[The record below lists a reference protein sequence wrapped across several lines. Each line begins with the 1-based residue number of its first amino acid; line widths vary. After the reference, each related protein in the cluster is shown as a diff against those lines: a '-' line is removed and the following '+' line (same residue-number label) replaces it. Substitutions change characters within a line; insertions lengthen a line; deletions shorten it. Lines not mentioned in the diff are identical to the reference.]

1 MQYQYVVSAHKA
13 SSVLASVSGAFTLP
27 EATDLVLAKY
37 NRIEVHTLTAA
48 TGQLR
53 QVGGWALNGKISTLH
68 FFHPTD
74 RLTGCI
80 LVTSEKFQFAVL
92 SWDAAEQ
99 RVITESTGEFTEVT
113 GRPTTEAKLV
123 AVDPLNRVIA
133 VYAYQGIVHL
143 LPMDSTQDPE
153 SAWRKLLRSRG
164 RKRLGSQQ
172 QSLGGLSI
180 GSLATSNADTEK
192 WPYLVRA
199 PMADGLLVPSYLQ
212 TTEANSHGRDK
223 GKEVAHAERSSNIY
237 PIMAR
242 YIHEL
247 KVVDIQFLLGEA
259 DELPAFAVLYEDA
272 NMQRQVHV
280 YRLGDSQGE
289 LQPISEWTSLSL
301 EASAAKLIA
310 LPGGNVLVAGD
321 ESLSIIGPD
330 RQPLSM
336 SKRASAVTAW
346 TWIDTDSYER
356 LLLADEEGV
365 LSLVVLQYAD
375 SKGQQQV
382 QDLFVER
389 LGNTAVASSL
399 TYIDAG
405 CVYVGSHCGDQM
417 LVRLHTQPLPRSVV
431 EGANQRALHMWDET
445 AESAKTLA
453 FPLGDAD
460 KVESQTQPNTF
471 VETLELHENLA
482 PLVDMCVVGIGESS
496 NRTADTMTSGSEVHE
511 ENGSASGGME
521 DGRSAGTQP
530 GRNYGSVVSCSGMHN
545 MPGLR
550 VVRNG
555 IGVEPLFS
563 IDISGLLGLWSLT
576 VAQPASR
583 DSPAMD
589 IDTDDA
595 RLVLLVLSLVDRTL
609 LLGWREPSGEQ
620 VDVAEV
626 ALSGWRLGEPTLAA
640 GLTSDGRHVVQ
651 ATSSA
656 IVLIDSAGW
665 TVQAEWAPGEIG
677 LTAISAVSVSG
688 DQVAA
693 AIDGSTAVYLEVRGG
708 ALVCVGRRQL
718 DNAVSCIDIHSWHGA
733 AGPATHV
740 AVGMWSVNDV
750 CLLALPD
757 LAIAAPALSL
767 RMPQGLAPSATA
779 IGVASTGQDSL
790 PRSVLMCTLGNTPYL
805 LAGLGDGRLH
815 QFALSVDTNGVSVRE
830 HKSIALGSGP
840 LGLTPFVNQGSLNVF
855 ASSDH
860 SAVLFADKHQAAH
873 DTHISD
879 SSSRISKLM
888 YANVDVLGIKRM
900 APIDSLGLPMSMC
913 LAVGSQMWIG
923 LADPVQRLHIRSF
936 ALPRWASPHR
946 ISHSSTQGVYAVATI
961 HSLDTGGS
969 LTSTARDLAVWE
981 RLALIGRKEQQTK
994 ADSQVC
1000 IGIATTPP
1008 AEVGRLTIMDSQ
1020 GMNVLASML
1029 LYPYEMPESLC
1040 AVSLKYLQR
1049 PAPNADATAEAQA
1062 EPASL
1067 ASSSHTSESDSTAQ
1081 MLSSV
1086 FVLGTSVVPPG
1097 NDDAR
1102 CGRILVCAWDAAQRH
1117 IHIMGILGVLGAVYA
1132 LVPFRGMLLTA
1143 VNGQLLLLGWQRR
1156 AVGAKS
1162 NNATQKV
1169 CDGVMFMED
1178 PNYELVVLCSQQT
1191 QITALSISVS
1201 GDYIIVGDV
1210 MSSASLYKYE
1220 EYVMQASSGNRAN
1233 GQQSGSEAS
1242 FAGQIRHRLV
1252 PVARDYSGVWTTA
1265 VASVPPP
1272 LAQNTARLYPNSID
1286 AETGFLARQNATSYE
1301 RAFRG
1306 VSQERFVVADAYN
1319 NIIRMARAED
1329 RAAGDGT
1336 GVDSERLYVEGR
1348 WHLGDMVN
1356 VVRQGSL
1363 VMDIPD
1369 PEFPGFVRP
1378 VLIFGTLHG
1387 AIGVIAS
1394 VEDGRL
1400 GRALDRLQTNMA
1412 HLLPTPGLWD
1422 YGQWR
1427 GYSSDQR
1434 TSQAFGF
1441 LDGDLIEQF
1450 LDLSPE
1456 TQQLV
1461 FSGGSAHVSSEAVA
1475 EAEHQMKSEFWASF
1489 SRVEAEGDV
1498 AVFSQMA
1505 VSNIGQRENVSLD
1518 YVVRLVESLTRLH

>member
-1 MQYQYVVSAHKA
+1 
-13 SSVLASVSGAFTLP
+13 VSGAFTLP
-27 EATDLVLAKY
+27 EATDLVLAKN

-53 QVGGWALNGKISTLH
+53 QVGDWALNGKISTLH
-68 FFHPTD
+68 FFHPSD

-92 SWDAAEQ
+92 SWDAEEQ
-99 RVITESTGEFTEVT
+99 RVVTESTGEFTEVT
-113 GRPTTEAKLV
+113 GRPTTETKIV

-143 LPMDSTQDPE
+143 LPMDSAEDPE
-153 SAWRKLLRSRG
+153 SAWRKILRLRG
-164 RKRLGSQQ
+164 RKRLGSHQ
-172 QSLGGLSI
+172 QSQGSLSI

-199 PMADGLLVPSYLQ
+199 PMADGLIVPSYLQ
-212 TTEANSHGRDK
+212 TAVSNSHGRDK

-247 KVVDIQFLLGEA
+247 KVVDIQFLHGEA

-321 ESLSIIGPD
+321 ESLSVIGPD
-330 RQPLSM
+330 RQPLGM

-356 LLLADEEGV
+356 LLLADEEGE

-399 TYIDAG
+399 TYLDAG

-431 EGANQRALHMWDET
+431 DGANQRALHMWDET
-445 AESAKTLA
+445 AESAKILA

-460 KVESQTQPNTF
+460 NVESQTQPNTF

-482 PLVDMCVVGIGESS
+482 PLVDMCVVGIGESN
-496 NRTADTMTSGSEVHE
+496 NRTADTMTTESEAHE
-511 ENGSASGGME
+511 ESGSASGGVE
-521 DGRSAGTQP
+521 DCRSAGTQP
-530 GRNYGSVVSCSGMHN
+530 GGNYGSVVSCSGMHN
-545 MPGLR
+545 TPGLR

-555 IGVEPLFS
+555 IGIEQLFS
-563 IDISGLLGLWSLT
+563 VDISGLLGLWSLA
-576 VAQPASR
+576 VAQPASC
-583 DSPAMD
+583 DSRAMD

-640 GLTSDGRHVVQ
+640 GLASDRRHVVQ

-656 IVLIDSAGW
+656 IVLIDSVGW
-665 TVQAEWAPGEIG
+665 TVQAEWVPGEIG
-677 LTAISAVSVSG
+677 MSAISAVSVSG

-693 AIDGSTAVYLEVRGG
+693 AIDGRTIVYLEVRQG
-708 ALVCVGRRQL
+708 ALACVGHRQL
-718 DNAVSCIDIHSWHGA
+718 DNVVSCIDVHSWHGV

-757 LAIAAPALSL
+757 LVTAAPALSL
-767 RMPQGLAPSATA
+767 RMPQGLALSASA
-779 IGVASTGQDSL
+779 IGLASTGQDSL

-815 QFALSVDTNGVSVRE
+815 QFALSVDADGVSVRE

-840 LGLTPFVNQGSLNVF
+840 LGLTPFVNHGSLNVF

-860 SAVLFADKHQAAH
+860 SAVLFADKHQTAH
-873 DTHISD
+873 SDARISGS

-936 ALPRWASPHR
+936 ALPRWATPHR
-946 ISHSSTQGVYAVATI
+946 IAHSSTQGVYAVATI

-969 LTSTARDLAVWE
+969 LTSTARESAVWE
-981 RLALIGRKEQQTK
+981 RFALIERNVQHQAISSK
-994 ADSQVC
+994 SLYNM
-1000 IGIATTPP
+1000 IAATPP
-1008 AEVGRLTIMDSQ
+1008 AEVGRFTIMDSQ
-1020 GMNVLASML
+1020 GMDVLASAL
-1029 LYPYEMPESLC
+1029 LLTYEMPESLC
-1040 AVSLKYLQR
+1040 AASLRCLQR
-1049 PAPNADATAEAQA
+1049 PIPNADATAEAQEA
-1062 EPASL
+1062 PASL
-1067 ASSSHTSESDSTAQ
+1067 ANSSHSGNLGENDSMAQ
-1081 MLSSV
+1081 MLSGV
-1086 FVLGTSVVPPG
+1086 FVLGTSIVPPG
-1097 NDDAR
+1097 EDDAR
-1102 CGRILVCAWDAAQRH
+1102 SGRIIICAWDATQRH
-1117 IHIMGILGVLGAVYA
+1117 MRIMCTFEVVGAVYA
-1132 LVPFRGMLLTA
+1132 LVPFRGMLLA
-1143 VNGQLLLLGWQRR
+1143 AANGQLMLLGWQRR
-1156 AVGAKS
+1156 AVGAKA
-1162 NNATQKV
+1162 NYTTKV
-1169 CDGVMFMED
+1169 CDSVMFMED
-1178 PNYELVVLCSQQT
+1178 PDYELVLLCSQQT

-1201 GDYIIVGDV
+1201 GDYIIVGDI
-1210 MSSASLYKYE
+1210 MSSASLYRYE
-1220 EYVMQASSGNRAN
+1220 EYVIPASSGNR
-1233 GQQSGSEAS
+1233 GSLQQSGSEAAL
-1242 FAGQIRHRLV
+1242 AGQIRHRLV

-1272 LAQNTARLYPNSID
+1272 LAQNTARLYPNVID

-1306 VSQERFVVADAYN
+1306 ALQERFVVADAYN

-1329 RAAGDGT
+1329 RAAGDGS

-1378 VLIFGTLHG
+1378 VLIYGTLHG

-1400 GRALDRLQTNMA
+1400 GRVLDRLQINMA
-1412 HLLPTPGLWD
+1412 HLIPTPGLWD

-1461 FSGGSAHVSSEAVA
+1461 FSGGSTLLPGEAVA

-1505 VSNIGQRENVSLD
+1505 VSDIGQREDVSLD

>member
-27 EATDLVLAKY
+27 EAMDLVLAKN

-68 FFHPTD
+68 FFHPSD

-113 GRPTTEAKLV
+113 GRPTTETKIV

-153 SAWRKLLRSRG
+153 SAWRKLLRLRG
-164 RKRLGSQQ
+164 RKRPGSQQ
-172 QSLGGLSI
+172 QLLGSLSI

-192 WPYLVRA
+192 WPYLARA
-199 PMADGLLVPSYLQ
+199 PMADGLMIPSYLQ
-212 TTEANSHGRDK
+212 TAESNSHGREK
-223 GKEVAHAERSSNIY
+223 GKEVAHAERSSDIY

-247 KVVDIQFLLGEA
+247 KVVDIQFLRGEA

-321 ESLSIIGPD
+321 ESLSVIGPD
-330 RQPLSM
+330 RQPFGM

-375 SKGQQQV
+375 SRRQQQV

-389 LGNTAVASSL
+389 LGSTAVASSL
-399 TYIDAG
+399 SYLDAG

-445 AESAKTLA
+445 ANSAKILA

-460 KVESQTQPNTF
+460 KVDSQTLPNTF

-496 NRTADTMTSGSEVHE
+496 NRAADVLITESEAHEDSESAGSV
-511 ENGSASGGME
+511 ENC
-521 DGRSAGTQP
+521 RSAGTQP
-530 GRNYGSVVSCSGMHN
+530 GGNYGSVVSCSGMHN

-555 IGVEPLFS
+555 IGIEQLFS
-563 IDISGLLGLWSLT
+563 ADISGLLGLWSLT

-583 DSPAMD
+583 NSPAMD

-595 RLVLLVLSLVDRTL
+595 QLILLVLSLVDRTL

-626 ALSGWRLGEPTLAA
+626 ALPGWRLGEPTLAA
-640 GLTSDGRHVVQ
+640 GLTNDRRHVVQ

-656 IVLIDSAGW
+656 LVLIDSVGW
-665 TVQAEWAPGEIG
+665 TVQAEWVPGEIG

-693 AIDGSTAVYLEVRGG
+693 AIDGSTVIYLEVHQGT
-708 ALVCVGRRQL
+708 LVCVGRRQL
-718 DNAVSCIDIHSWHGA
+718 DNAVSCIDVHSWHGA

-757 LAIAAPALSL
+757 LVTAAPALSL
-767 RMPQGLAPSATA
+767 RMPQGLVPSASA
-779 IGVASTGQDSL
+779 IGLTNTGQDSL

-815 QFALSVDTNGVSVRE
+815 QFALSVGADGVIVRE

-840 LGLTPFVNQGSLNVF
+840 LGLTPFVNHGLLNVF

-860 SAVLFADKHQAAH
+860 SAVLFADKHQTAH
-873 DTHISD
+873 SDTRISD
-879 SSSRISKLM
+879 SSQRISKLM

-923 LADPVQRLHIRSF
+923 LADPVQRLHIRSY
-936 ALPRWASPHR
+936 ALPRWATPHR
-946 ISHSSTQGVYAVATI
+946 IAHSPTQGVYAVATI

-969 LTSTARDLAVWE
+969 LTSTARESAVWE
-981 RLALIGRKEQQTK
+981 QLALAERNVQQQMKT
-994 ADSQVC
+994 ASQLHNV
-1000 IGIATTPP
+1000 ISATPP
-1008 AEVGRLTIMDSQ
+1008 AEVGRFTIMDSQ
-1020 GMNVLASML
+1020 GMDVLASVL
-1029 LYPYEMPESLC
+1029 LLTYEMPESLC
-1040 AVSLKYLQR
+1040 AASLKYLQR
-1049 PAPNADATAEAQA
+1049 PAPNAGATAKAQA
-1062 EPASL
+1062 APASL
-1067 ASSSHTSESDSTAQ
+1067 ANSNLSESDSTAQ
-1081 MLSSV
+1081 MLSGV
-1086 FVLGTSVVPPG
+1086 FVLGTSVVLPG
-1097 NDDAR
+1097 EDDAR
-1102 CGRILVCAWDAAQRH
+1102 WGRIIICAWDATQRH
-1117 IHIMGILGVLGAVYA
+1117 MRIMSTFSVVGAVYA
-1132 LVPFRGMLLTA
+1132 LVPFRGMLLA
-1143 VNGQLLLLGWQRR
+1143 AANGQLMLFGWQRR
-1156 AVGAKS
+1156 VVGAKA
-1162 NNATQKV
+1162 NDTTKA

-1178 PNYELVVLCSQQT
+1178 PDYELVLLCSQQT

-1201 GDYIIVGDV
+1201 GDYIIVGDI
-1210 MSSASLYKYE
+1210 MSSASLYRYE
-1220 EYVMQASSGNRAN
+1220 EYVIAASSGNWAN
-1233 GQQSGSEAS
+1233 GQQSGSEAA

-1272 LAQNTARLYPNSID
+1272 LAQNTARLYPNIID
-1286 AETGFLARQNATSYE
+1286 TEAGFLARQNATSYE
-1301 RAFRG
+1301 CAFRG

-1329 RAAGDGT
+1329 RAAGDGS
-1336 GVDSERLYVEGR
+1336 GVDSERLYVEAR

-1378 VLIFGTLHG
+1378 VLVYGTLHG

-1400 GRALDRLQTNMA
+1400 GRVLDRLQINMA
-1412 HLLPTPGLWD
+1412 HLIPTPGLWD

-1461 FSGGSAHVSSEAVA
+1461 FSGGSTQASGEAVA

-1489 SRVEAEGDV
+1489 SRIEAEGDV

-1505 VSNIGQRENVSLD
+1505 VSDIGQREDVSLD